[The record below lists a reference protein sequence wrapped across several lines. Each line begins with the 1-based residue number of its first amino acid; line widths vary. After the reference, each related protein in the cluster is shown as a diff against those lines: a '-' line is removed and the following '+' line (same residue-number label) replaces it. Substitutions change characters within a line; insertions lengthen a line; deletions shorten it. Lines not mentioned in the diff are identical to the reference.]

1 MISFDARIA
10 VAPDVLFRLLGDEGV
25 LVNLHTE
32 QYLGVNAVGARM
44 WQLLS
49 TSASI
54 QTALD
59 QLVQEYDVEPA
70 QLRADLVEF
79 IDSLLAQRLID
90 VSGGGAQPPPA

>member
-1 MISFDARIA
+1 MISLEARIV

-25 LVNLHTE
+25 LVNLRTE

-44 WQLLS
+44 WELLS

-59 QLVQEYDVEPA
+59 QLVQEYEVEPA
-70 QLRADLVEF
+70 RLRADLIEF
-79 IDSLLAQRLID
+79 IDSLLAQHLID
-90 VSGGGAQPPPA
+90 VSNGGAQPPTA